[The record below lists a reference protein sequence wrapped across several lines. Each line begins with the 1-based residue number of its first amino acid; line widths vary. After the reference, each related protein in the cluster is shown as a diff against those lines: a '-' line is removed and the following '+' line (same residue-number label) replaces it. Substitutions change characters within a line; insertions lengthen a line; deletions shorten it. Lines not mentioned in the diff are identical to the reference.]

1 METQYQ
7 NEVKSPKGQHYQGV
21 VTKRRRLNFVTTAPM
36 QVLSGHCGQRWIT
49 TDQQD
54 AWSSCLL
61 HPRVRDSSNEGPVD
75 YNGASS
81 WLHALSHTSES
92 LSGPCDHGRG
102 DLRRSTPSCD
112 RERESVK
119 QPGSWTS
126 GPGEHMSWAAASC
139 RSASDYFG
147 AQL

>member
-21 VTKRRRLNFVTTAPM
+21 VTKRRRLNFVMTAPM

-61 HPRVRDSSNEGPVD
+61 HPRVRDSSFETHLMKDPWTTTVVVAACPESYIGNRCRDHATMVAATLD
-75 YNGASS
+75 AARLAAIASVS
-81 WLHALSHTSES
+81 PSNSP
-92 LSGPCDHGRG
+92 GHGHP
-102 DLRRSTPSCD
+102 DLGST
-112 RERESVK
+112 
-119 QPGSWTS
+119 
-126 GPGEHMSWAAASC
+126 
-139 RSASDYFG
+139 
-147 AQL
+147 